1 MGRKQKGK
9 RKMAEITNI
18 HRARNDPH
26 ELLAAE
32 SHHAQSQ
39 GPPSTPEQSLTTD
52 NLSIHFCVSQY
63 LQREKPTHRHKHAR
77 TQDTDSKYLR
87 SVQREAAAWHQT
99 TKHAYSPQA
108 APPAVSYHPQRSWR
122 WGRKMMN
129 FTPGRKGLQSS
140 LQHLSLDL

>member
-1 MGRKQKGK
+1 
-9 RKMAEITNI
+9 MAEITNI

-32 SHHAQSQ
+32 SQHAQSQ
-39 GPPSTPEQSLTTD
+39 GPLSTPEQSLTTD
-52 NLSIHFCVSQY
+52 QQTTSASTSVLVSTF
-63 LQREKPTHRHKHAR
+63 RGKSRHTDTNMQVPR
-77 TQDTDSKYLR
+77 TQTQRYLR

-108 APPAVSYHPQRSWR
+108 APPAVSHHPRRSWR
-122 WGRKMMN
+122 WDRKMMN